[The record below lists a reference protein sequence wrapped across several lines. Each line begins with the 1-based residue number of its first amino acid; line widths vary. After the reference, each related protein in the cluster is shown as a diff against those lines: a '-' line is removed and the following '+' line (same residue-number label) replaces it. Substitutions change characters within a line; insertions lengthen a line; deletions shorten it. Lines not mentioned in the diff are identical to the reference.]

1 MTTAP
6 AHHRRLLQEYVGNA
20 RLMALSAVDGDGAPA
35 LLPLPF
41 HAAFGPDRLMFIA
54 HRERPLVAGL
64 SARPKVAGS
73 IIADAGRGV
82 TFAGIASAAES
93 PDPVRLAPGERL
105 YRIDVTEWLLFD
117 EHAYEYRVHP
127 IRTIHG

>member
-1 MTTAP
+1 MTSAP
-6 AHHRRLLQEYVGNA
+6 SNGRRLLQEYVGNA
-20 RLMALSAVDGDGAPA
+20 RLMSLSAVDGDGAPV

-41 HAAFGPDRLMFIA
+41 HAAFAPDRLMFIA
-54 HRERPLVAGL
+54 HRDRPLVAGL
-64 SARPKVAGS
+64 ATRPKVAGS
-73 IIADAGRGV
+73 IIAAPGRGV
-82 TFAGIASAAES
+82 TFAGLSSPAES

-127 IRTIHG
+127 VRSIHA

>member
-1 MTTAP
+1 MTSAP
-6 AHHRRLLQEYVGNA
+6 THGRRLLLEYVGNA
-20 RLMALSAVDGDGAPA
+20 RLMSLSAVGDDGAPA

-64 SARPKVAGS
+64 AARPKVAGS
-73 IIADAGRGV
+73 IIAAPGRGV
-82 TFAGIASAAES
+82 TFAGLTSVAES
-93 PDPVRLAPGERL
+93 PDPVRLAPGEQL

-117 EHAYEYRVHP
+117 ENAYEFRVHP
-127 IRTIHG
+127 LRS